1 MNVQFCKV
9 FFVQA
14 DATLV
19 DSEGREVPVHGG
31 ILKHFPVFRGMK
43 LKKNQVIIL
52 DGMSS
57 SEVSLMMGLAYG
69 KGRWDFSKQNL
80 ILDMK

>member
-19 DSEGREVPVHGG
+19 DSEGREFPVHGG
-31 ILKHFPVFRGMK
+31 ILKLHFPVFRGMK

-57 SEVSLMMGLAYG
+57 SEVSLMISH
-69 KGRWDFSKQNL
+69 GR
-80 ILDMK
+80 